1 MPNSKLTAVITALM
15 FIAGAPGANAA
26 YNLQQLQVIEQLI
39 LAKDC
44 GALLRYLQ
52 SNPEIMDGG
61 DPLAQELRSFSE
73 GVNGGIIECLSAQSG
88 AVTQGLVPNS
98 TPIY

>member
-1 MPNSKLTAVITALM
+1 MPSSKLTAVITAMM
-15 FIAGAPGANAA
+15 FLAGAPGANAA

-44 GALLRYLQ
+44 GALLQYLQ
-52 SNPEIMDGG
+52 VNPSIMSGN

-73 GVNGGIIECLSAQSG
+73 GVTGGIIQCLSAGPEFGGSG
-88 AVTQGLVPNS
+88 LIPDPV
-98 TPIY
+98 PIY

>member
-1 MPNSKLTAVITALM
+1 MPNAKLTAVITALM
-15 FIAGAPGANAA
+15 LIAGSTGANAA
-26 YNLQQLQVIEQLI
+26 YSLQQLQVIEQLI

-52 SNPEIMDGG
+52 SNPGIMSGS

-73 GVNGGIIECLSAQSG
+73 GVTGGIIECLSAQPDAG
-88 AVTQGLVPNS
+88 VLNLVPDP

>member
-1 MPNSKLTAVITALM
+1 MPNAKLTAVITALM
-15 FIAGAPGANAA
+15 LITGSPGANAA

-44 GALLRYLQ
+44 GALLGYLQ
-52 SNPEIMDGG
+52 SNPEIMRGN

-73 GVNGGIIECLSAQSG
+73 GVTGGIIQCLSAQPNTGS
-88 AVTQGLVPNS
+88 VNLVPDS